1 MRSSFLTF
9 MKNLNEQTP
18 GSGDEDVDRCF
29 CVHVHICVHISFAAD
44 FVEGGE
50 GCKRVAFL

>member
-29 CVHVHICVHISFAAD
+29 CVHVSFAAD